1 MLQYEQDGAIQTLDW
16 DRYYIQQ
23 EWNGAENTLHL
34 TIPVRHPQMLS
45 LAERMQLR
53 ESGDGLIY
61 RASKYDRGKSSLDLE
76 AELDLDELCGPV
88 LLGWDNRANDDGTAW
103 MTLGATVA
111 AMLEG
116 TGWTLDDQSGRTDV
130 QQMETFSGTVLEG
143 ITQAVEVWGND
154 LGVQY
159 DNAKRVVHLYSPG
172 QRQPTGAYLT
182 EDLNLLEAP
191 QVRGKAAR
199 GEYYN
204 RLYLIGADGLTLPAP
219 YYVENRAENEPV
231 VSHVETNE
239 DISDA
244 AALQSTAAQ
253 MVAEA
258 SKVTRSYTC
267 KVADLYRL
275 RPDEYAHLAIDLY
288 DTVILIDRDDYSRSY
303 RQISRFKRWPAY
315 PEKNEVTLD
324 TVPGTLSAT
333 AGTTYSVARD
343 AVARAYNARKAASDA
358 SKVATDYIHDS
369 GGKVTVS
376 RPGGGSAVGMGSGGL
391 EFDGIR
397 NQTALW
403 TNRDVSAGASA
414 PSDFGSQ
421 TVSLDLSTYSAILIL
436 YTSSVDSSW
445 FAGSETGEMT
455 SIVLPVNGMTS
466 TMLYGYNTITRR
478 NVRVS
483 TTGVRFYGGYERHQA
498 YSQGI
503 AMNFQ
508 LAEPLN
514 ASWQSNDK
522 CCVPCYIYGFM

>member
-1 MLQYEQDGAIQTLDW
+1 MLQYEQDGAMQTLDW

-61 RASKYDRGKSSLDLE
+61 RVSKYDRGTSNLDLE

-88 LLGWDNRANDDGTAW
+88 LLGWDNRANDGGTAW

-111 AMLEG
+111 AMLDG
-116 TGWTLDDQSGRTDV
+116 TGWTLDDQSARTDV

-159 DNAKRVVHLYSPG
+159 DNAARVVHLYSPG

-204 RLYLIGADGLTLPAP
+204 RLYLIGADGLTLPSP
-219 YYVENRAENEPV
+219 YYVENRAGNEPV

-239 DISDA
+239 DISDTA
-244 AALQSTAAQ
+244 TLQSTAAQ

-258 SKVTRSYTC
+258 STVARSYTC

-275 RPDEYAHLAIDLY
+275 RPAEYAHLKIDLY
-288 DTVILIDRDDYSRSY
+288 DTVILIDRADYSRSY
-303 RQISRFKRWPAY
+303 RQVSRFKRWPAC

-343 AVARAYNARKAASDA
+343 AAPPGLQRPEGRQRCQQ
-358 SKVATDYIHDS
+358 
-369 GGKVTVS
+369 GGHRLHQGQR
-376 RPGGGSAVGMGSGGL
+376 RPGDGQPARRRGQCGDGVGRSGISGHPQPAPPC
-391 EFDGIR
+391 GP
-397 NQTALW
+397 TA
-403 TNRDVSAGASA
+403 
-414 PSDFGSQ
+414 
-421 TVSLDLSTYSAILIL
+421 
-436 YTSSVDSSW
+436 TSSRVRP
-445 FAGSETGEMT
+445 A
-455 SIVLPVNGMTS
+455 
-466 TMLYGYNTITRR
+466 RR
-478 NVRVS
+478 ISPPRPS
-483 TTGVRFYGGYERHQA
+483 AWTCPAIRR
-498 YSQGI
+498 
-503 AMNFQ
+503 
-508 LAEPLN
+508 
-514 ASWQSNDK
+514 
-522 CCVPCYIYGFM
+522 C

>member
-1 MLQYEQDGAIQTLDW
+1 MLQYEQDGAMQTLDW

-61 RASKYDRGKSSLDLE
+61 RVSKYDRGTSNLDLE

-88 LLGWDNRANDDGTAW
+88 LLGWDNRANDGGTAW

-116 TGWTLDDQSGRTDV
+116 TGWTLDDQSARTDV

-159 DNAKRVVHLYSPG
+159 DNAARVVHLYSPG

-204 RLYLIGADGLTLPAP
+204 RLYLIGADGLTLPSP
-219 YYVENRAENEPV
+219 YYVENRAGNEPV

-239 DISDA
+239 DISDTA
-244 AALQSTAAQ
+244 TLQSTAAQ

-258 SKVTRSYTC
+258 STVARSYTC

-275 RPDEYAHLAIDLY
+275 RPAEYAHLKIDLY
-288 DTVILIDRDDYSRSY
+288 DTVILIDRADYSRSY
-303 RQISRFKRWPAY
+303 RQVSRFKRWPAY

-343 AVARAYNARKAASDA
+343 AARRAYNARKAASDA
-358 SKVATDYIHDS
+358 SKVATDYIKDS
-369 GGKVTVS
+369 GGSVTVT
-376 RPGGGSAVGMGSGGL
+376 RPGGGASVNMGSGGL
-391 EFDGIR
+391 GFEGIR
-397 NQTALW
+397 NQTPLW
-403 TNRDVSAGASA
+403 TNSDISSGAST
-414 PSDFGSQ
+414 PSSFGAQ
-421 TVSLDLSTYSAILIL
+421 TISLDLSSYSAVMIVF
-436 YTSSVDSSW
+436 TSSVESHW
-445 FAGSETGEMT
+445 NAGAENGEMT
-455 SIVLPVNGMTS
+455 ALTLPINGQTY
-466 TMLYGYNTITRR
+466 TLLYPYNTVTRR
-478 NVRVS
+478 NVQVR
-483 TTGVRFYGGYERHQA
+483 TDGLRFYGGYERWQD
-498 YSQGI
+498 YNLGI
-503 AMNFQ
+503 INSFELDVPWDAGWTLDN
-508 LAEPLN
+508 N
-514 ASWQSNDK
+514 

>member
-23 EWNGAENTLHL
+23 EWNGAENKLCL
-34 TIPVRHPQMLS
+34 TIPARHPQMLS

-61 RASKYDRGKSSLDLE
+61 RVSKYDRGKSNLDLE

-116 TGWTLDDQSGRTDV
+116 TGWTLDDQSARTDV

-159 DNAKRVVHLYSPG
+159 DNAKRVVHLVSPG

-239 DISDA
+239 DISDTA
-244 AALQSTAAQ
+244 TLQSTAAQ

-258 SKVTRSYTC
+258 SKVSRSYTC

-275 RPDEYAHLAIDLY
+275 RPEEYAHLKIGLY
-288 DTVILIDRDDYSRSY
+288 DTVILIDRADYSRSY
-303 RQISRFKRWPAY
+303 RQVSRYKVWPAC

-358 SKVATDYIHDS
+358 SKVATDYIHDA

-376 RPGGGSAVGMGSGGL
+376 RPGGGSGVGMGSGGL
-391 EFDGIR
+391 KFEGIR
-397 NQTALW
+397 NQSPLW
-403 TNRDVSAGASA
+403 TNSDITSGQSS
-414 PSDFGSQ
+414 PSDFAAQ
-421 TVSLDLSTYSAILIL
+421 TISLDLSSYSAVLIL
-436 YTSSVDSSW
+436 YTTSIAAHWWSGAED
-445 FAGSETGEMT
+445 GEMT
-455 SIVLPVNGMTS
+455 AIVLPVNGLTT
-466 TMLYGYNTITRR
+466 TMLYPYNTLTRR

-483 TTGVRFYGGYERHQA
+483 TTGVRFYGGYERYQD
-498 YSQGI
+498 YNLGI
-503 AMNFQ
+503 INSFELDVPWSAGWHADNG
-508 LAEPLN
+508 
-514 ASWQSNDK
+514 
-522 CCVPCYIYGFM
+522 CCIPCYIYGFM